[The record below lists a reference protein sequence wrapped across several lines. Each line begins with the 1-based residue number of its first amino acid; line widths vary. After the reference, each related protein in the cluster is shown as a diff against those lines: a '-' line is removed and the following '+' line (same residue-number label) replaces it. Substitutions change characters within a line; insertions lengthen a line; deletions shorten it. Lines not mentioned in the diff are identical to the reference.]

1 MHGSD
6 AANPAQA
13 PAEGRKLFPEERRA
27 IVLDLLATTPKV
39 LVADLAD
46 RFGVSTF
53 TVRADLDELER
64 EGKLTRCHGGAM
76 AVGKTAFVEEYEKR
90 FAQNRASKQRIGELS
105 ARLVEPGDSIIVD
118 TGTTTIE
125 LVRCLAGISDLTLL
139 TSDLEIASLAEKTLP
154 HANVFFLGGYVRAG
168 LRYTYGT
175 AVLRMLEPFNV
186 DKAFV
191 SANAFS
197 VDRGFTSESVEQ
209 AEIKAAYMAHARER
223 FILADSSKAGHVA
236 LSSFA
241 YAEDIDG
248 LVTERALEPALAA
261 ALRERN
267 KDIRLICQ

>member
-1 MHGSD
+1 MRDSD
-6 AANPAQA
+6 K
-13 PAEGRKLFPEERRA
+13 EGLLVRSGEGHRLFPEERRE
-27 IVLDLLATTPKV
+27 IILELLATTPKV
-39 LVADLAD
+39 LVADLSD
-46 RFGVSTF
+46 RFGVSAF

-90 FAQNRASKQRIGELS
+90 FAQNREAKQKIGAL
-105 ARLVEPGDSIIVD
+105 AADLVEPGDSVIVD

-125 LVRCLAGISDLTLL
+125 LVRNLAGVSDLTLL
-139 TSDLEIASLAEKTLP
+139 TSDLEIASLAEKLLP
-154 HANVFFLGGYVRAG
+154 RANIFFLGGYIRTG
-168 LRYTYGT
+168 LRYTFGT

-197 VDRGFTSESVEQ
+197 VERGFSSESVEQ
-209 AEIKAAYMAHARER
+209 AEIKAAFMGHARER
-223 FILADSSKAGHVA
+223 YVLVDSSRAGHVA

-241 YAEDIDG
+241 YAENVDG
-248 LVTERALEPALAA
+248 IVCDRTLEPSLVA

-267 KDIRLICQ
+267 GDIRLICE